1 MHTKNMS
8 GDIIK
13 LLQSLSGKYSVY
25 EIFANWVQ
33 MMALS
38 FAQAVRYEEKR
49 ETEYKE
55 IVNRYTQE
63 ELAKLFEATAYL
75 WEWAERE
82 MTDMLGYIYM
92 HLDLGSK
99 SHGQFF
105 TPYHICKLM
114 AKIPEY
120 EEGLIK
126 VNEPTC
132 GAGGNIIALAEA
144 LKDKGLNYQQ
154 IMRATLQDID
164 TKAVYMSYVQMCIYG
179 IPAVVFQSDTLQDP
193 NGNNS
198 STGRLYSVGY
208 LLTFA

>member
-38 FAQAVRYEEKR
+38 FAQAVWYEEKR

-75 WEWAERE
+75 WEWAEQE

-144 LKDKGLNYQQ
+144 LKDKGFNYQQ

>member
-38 FAQAVRYEEKR
+38 FAQAVWYEEKR

-75 WEWAERE
+75 WEWAEQE

>member
-1 MHTKNMS
+1 MHMKNMS

-38 FAQAVRYEEKR
+38 FAQAVWYEEKR

-75 WEWAERE
+75 WEWAEQE

>member
-38 FAQAVRYEEKR
+38 FAQAVWYEEKR

-55 IVNRYTQE
+55 IVSRYTQE

-75 WEWAERE
+75 WEWAEQE